1 MSSRNRLHQRG
12 VDAPQTEPERG
23 DERPRSDE
31 RSEELTIGMYYRKAG
46 TRDAGGVVMYVQ
58 ELLDALSGHQ
68 SAYLYTEDGELTP
81 KMRATDA
88 EVVQLAS
95 GETGML
101 GTLSTRVCP
110 GLSEKLGP
118 LVGALRDGTI
128 AHMDE
133 TLDVLVTHDFLDD
146 IVLSNLLD
154 VPVVRIFHGFE
165 RTGLGTT
172 AHGALSDSH
181 SIANSVQTSAEFVEE
196 LGHEP
201 EGIVYPGVDTD
212 LFHPDAPPA
221 FDRDEPTILFVGR
234 FVESKGV
241 FDLIDALA
249 AVRDTADATDAEPHL
264 SIIGRGD
271 HDAVERRI
279 ERHGLES
286 SVSVVGAVP
295 HDDLPGYYTAADVVC
310 SPSHYESFGMVNME
324 SMACGTPVITT
335 AVDGVTEYAID
346 GETALLVPPNS
357 PDDLA
362 DAIATAVESPEL
374 RDRLATQGRAVAERY
389 SWEQSSKRL
398 ADLCFEMVEN

>member
-1 MSSRNRLHQRG
+1 MSSGNRLHQRG
-12 VDAPQTEPERG
+12 LDAPQTEPEHG
-23 DERPRSDE
+23 DGRLRTEERA
-31 RSEELTIGMYYRKAG
+31 EELTVGMYYRKAG

-58 ELLDALSGHQ
+58 ELLDALSDHQ

-88 EVVQLAS
+88 EIVPLAAGAS
-95 GETGML
+95 GMFETV
-101 GTLSTRVCP
+101 SARVCP

-118 LVGALRDGTI
+118 LVGAIRDGTI
-128 AHMDE
+128 AHMNE
-133 TLDVLVTHDFLDD
+133 TLDVLVTHDYLDD

-172 AHGALSDSH
+172 VHGMLSDSY
-181 SIANSVQTSAEFVEE
+181 SIVNSVQTSAEFVEE

-201 EGIVYPGVDTD
+201 DGIVYPGVDTD

-221 FDRDEPTILFVGR
+221 FDHDETTILFVGR
-234 FVESKGV
+234 FVESKGL
-241 FDLIDALA
+241 FDLLDALA
-249 AVRDTADATDAEPHL
+249 ATRDFDTDVHL

-279 ERHGLES
+279 GRHGLGS
-286 SVSVVGAVP
+286 AVSIVGSVP

-324 SMACGTPVITT
+324 AMACGTPVITT
-335 AVDGVTEYAID
+335 TVDGVTEYAID
-346 GETALLVPPNS
+346 GETALLVPPGS
-357 PDDLA
+357 PDELA
-362 DAIATAVESPEL
+362 DAIATAAESPEL
-374 RDRLATQGRAVAERY
+374 RTRLATQGRAVAERY

-398 ADLCFEMVEN
+398 ADLCFDMATEN

>member
-12 VDAPQTEPERG
+12 VDAPQTEAERG
-23 DERPRSDE
+23 DERLRTE
-31 RSEELTIGMYYRKAG
+31 VRAEELTIGMYYRKAG

-88 EVVQLAS
+88 EVIQLAS
-95 GETGML
+95 GEKGLLEALT
-101 GTLSTRVCP
+101 TRVCP
-110 GLSEKLGP
+110 DLSGQLGP

-128 AHMDE
+128 AHMNE

-172 AHGALSDSH
+172 AHGMLSDSY
-181 SIANSVQTSAEFVEE
+181 SIVNSVQTSAEFVEE

-201 EGIVYPGVDTD
+201 DGIVYPGVDTD

-234 FVESKGV
+234 FVETKGL

-249 AVRDTADATDAEPHL
+249 AARDDGSDVHL

-271 HDAVERRI
+271 HDAVEQRI

-295 HDDLPGYYTAADVVC
+295 HDDLPGYYTAADAVC
-310 SPSHYESFGMVNME
+310 SPSHYESFGMVNIE
-324 SMACGTPVITT
+324 AMACGTPVITT

-357 PDDLA
+357 PNDLA

-374 RDRLATQGRAVAERY
+374 RTRLATQGRAVAERY

-398 ADLCFEMVEN
+398 ADLCFEMTER